1 LGAAPFWRPQTA
13 GEALGDE
20 ISTDPYSVLPELPK
34 AKVLAWKPDNADF
47 VDVTSTGTD
56 GAHYVLENALT
67 LYERD
72 SGLLPVVGVISTVAI
87 TVIKA
92 CDPIQ
97 ARLPF

>member
-1 LGAAPFWRPQTA
+1 MLGFPPRSLWT
-13 GEALGDE
+13 
-20 ISTDPYSVLPELPK
+20 STIDKIWILVLRELPK

-56 GAHYVLENALT
+56 GAHYVLENALI